1 MTTTRRTHLARSRFS
16 RMPTP
21 ELVQLVGRTSERP
34 NVRDKLRR
42 AGQAA
47 SSGTSCVERDKLP
60 GFQGDRRA
68 DGPVRRH
75 RRGGMRRRNE
85 EGPGHRDRSPP
96 PPDGAAVGTTST
108 AWRAEKSEQ
117 SPLQR
122 AGGHGVTARVEFP
135 ALYAGKSTQGDSERD
150 AIRVPGSRSART
162 PSRARARSTSSR
174 QAISTSSAA
183 SRVAR
188 GRPRGVAR
196 ETPSRNAVAP
206 HGSSPSPIRSR
217 DDEPGFV
224 TQREETPRQSGR
236 HEPMSARLYSS
247 ASTAARTARSA
258 VATADATRTR
268 PGARSGSGPSAHSN
282 PLNALPRRAPATT

>member
-1 MTTTRRTHLARSRFS
+1 VARTRRGARRRSFLTEWTDDDDPADAPRAIPFLPDADA
-16 RMPTP
+16 RAGAAGGAD
-21 ELVQLVGRTSERP
+21 ERTSE
-34 NVRDKLRR
+34 R

-135 ALYAGKSTQGDSERD
+135 ALYAGNSTQKDSERD
-150 AIRVPGSRSART
+150 AIRVPSNRRT
-162 PSRARARSTSSR
+162 RTSSRARARSTSSR
-174 QAISTSSAA
+174 QAISTSGAA

-188 GRPRGVAR
+188 SRPRGVAR
-196 ETPSRNAVAP
+196 ETPSRNAVAERRRGRV
-206 HGSSPSPIRSR
+206 GS
-217 DDEPGFV
+217 GQG
-224 TQREETPRQSGR
+224 T
-236 HEPMSARLYSS
+236 
-247 ASTAARTARSA
+247 
-258 VATADATRTR
+258 
-268 PGARSGSGPSAHSN
+268 SGS
-282 PLNALPRRAPATT
+282 T

>member
-1 MTTTRRTHLARSRFS
+1 MTGSR
-16 RMPTP
+16 
-21 ELVQLVGRTSERP
+21 VERP
-34 NVRDKLRR
+34 R
-42 AGQAA
+42 
-47 SSGTSCVERDKLP
+47 
-60 GFQGDRRA
+60 
-68 DGPVRRH
+68 
-75 RRGGMRRRNE
+75 
-85 EGPGHRDRSPP
+85 PP
-96 PPDGAAVGTTST
+96 PAGRRVGTTST
-108 AWRAEKSEQ
+108 VWRAEKSEQ

-174 QAISTSSAA
+174 QAISTSGAA

-224 TQREETPRQSGR
+224 TQREETPRLSGR
-236 HEPMSARLYSS
+236 HGPMSARLYSS
-247 ASTAARTARSA
+247 ASTAAARTARSA